1 MATHSNRA
9 VSETLGVAVLIGI
22 TLLVTGAVGVGVFID
37 TVADDDSVEFTFD
50 YAEQL
55 DQLVIVYQDDEDF
68 AANEVYV
75 EGPAGNF
82 TWAELTEM
90 EDETGSILDD
100 DTVFLNDAGPY
111 GADVEE
117 DDQFTITYAPADGE
131 SRVLAEF
138 GEDEEGAE
146 DPLDPD
152 TGPDPGGPGG
162 PDEP

>member
-1 MATHSNRA
+1 MATHSSRG

-22 TLLVTGAVGVGVFID
+22 TLLVTGAVGVGVFVD
-37 TVADDDSVEFTFD
+37 TLADDDSVEFTFD
-50 YAEQL
+50 YAEEL

-75 EGPAGNF
+75 EGAAGNF

-90 EDETGSILDD
+90 EDETASIVDD

-111 GADVEE
+111 GSDVEE
-117 DDQFTITYAPADGE
+117 DEHVTITYSPEDGE
-131 SRVLAEF
+131 SRVLAEW
-138 GEDEEGAE
+138 GADDEAAE

-152 TGPDPGGPGG
+152 TGPDPSGPGDG
-162 PDEP
+162 P

>member
-1 MATHSNRA
+1 MATHSSRG

-22 TLLVTGAVGVGVFID
+22 TLLVTGAVGLGVFID
-37 TVADDDSVEFTFD
+37 TIADDDSVEFTFD
-50 YAEQL
+50 YAEEL
-55 DQLVIVYQDDEDF
+55 DQLVIVYQDDDDF

-90 EDETGSILDD
+90 EDETASIVDD
-100 DTVFLNDAGPY
+100 DTVFLNDVGPY

-117 DDQFTITYAPADGE
+117 DDHVTITYSPADGE
-131 SRVLAEF
+131 SRLLAEW
-138 GEDEEGAE
+138 GTDDEAAD

-152 TGPDPGGPGG
+152 TSPDPGGPGDG
-162 PDEP
+162 P

>member
-1 MATHSNRA
+1 MVTQSNRG

-22 TLLVTGAVGVGVFID
+22 TVLVTGAVGVGVFID

-55 DQLVIVYQDDEDF
+55 DQLVIVYQDDDDF
-68 AANEVYV
+68 AANEIYV

-90 EDETGSILDD
+90 EDETASILED
-100 DTVFLNDAGPY
+100 DTVFLNDVGPY
-111 GADVEE
+111 GADVGE
-117 DDQFTITYAPADGE
+117 DDHFTITYAPEDGE
-131 SRVLAEF
+131 SRVLAEW
-138 GEDEEGAE
+138 GDDEDVID

-162 PDEP
+162 HDGP